1 MGLNAVKVMVVLSL
15 NNFSVHRAGKSVL
28 KDLHFSVRQQKPIAI
43 VGPSGSGKTSLLEA
57 LVGKL
62 FYTGELYC
70 SAHTQKAYVP
80 QQHHFRN
87 LSHTDTFYY
96 QQRFN
101 SFDAEDAA
109 TVAEIVPALFAQ
121 AGENTDKKMAELQRL
136 FALDD
141 LKERRLLQLS
151 NGEHKRL
158 QLAQALLTAPHLLL
172 LDAPFTGLD
181 GSNRSILEAGLA
193 ALSAG
198 GMAVV
203 LSCSESRIPQFVQ
216 EVLKLDGVGAGAVFS
231 ISAFRAD
238 MPVIPVS
245 EPNVDLL
252 QTLVPA
258 AQEHDFEHAVK
269 MSAVQVCYNDKVI
282 LQDINWEVRCGQR
295 WSLSGPNGAG
305 KSTLLSLITADN
317 PQAYANDI
325 FLFDRRRGTGESI
338 WDIKQ
343 KIGFVSPELHL
354 HFDKKATVF
363 DAIASGFFDTIGL
376 FRKMTGAQK
385 AKVDGWL
392 QLLNISHIAHR
403 MLWQQPL
410 GTQRLV
416 LLARALV
423 KAPPLLV
430 LDEPLQGLDERQAAR
445 IKTIVDLICSY
456 TDQTLIFV
464 SHYTDDLP
472 GCIDHYLKLDD
483 GKIASVT

>member
-1 MGLNAVKVMVVLSL
+1 MGLNPVKVMVVLSL
-15 NNFSVHRAGKSVL
+15 NDFSVHRAGKSVL
-28 KDLHFSVRQQKPIAI
+28 KDLHFSVKRQMPIAI

-57 LVGKL
+57 LAGKL

-70 SAHTQKAYVP
+70 STRTQIAYVP

-109 TVAEIVPALFAQ
+109 TVAESIPALFAK
-121 AGENTDKKMAELQRL
+121 AGKNTDKRATELQRL

-158 QLAQALLTAPHLLL
+158 QLAQALLAAPHLLL

-181 GSNRSILEAGLA
+181 SSNRLLLEAGLA
-193 ALSAG
+193 ALCAG

-203 LSCSESRIPQFVQ
+203 LTCSESRIPQFVQ
-216 EVLKLDGVGAGAVFS
+216 EVLKLDGAGAGSVYS
-231 ISAFRAD
+231 ISQFRSG
-238 MPVIPVS
+238 MPVIPVL
-245 EPNVDLL
+245 EPDAGLL
-252 QTLVPA
+252 QALVPVT
-258 AQEHDFEHAVK
+258 QKHDFSHAVK
-269 MSAVQVCYNDKVI
+269 MSAVQVCYNNKTV
-282 LQDINWEVRCGQR
+282 LQDINWEVRRGQR

-338 WDIKQ
+338 WEIKQ

-354 HFDKKATVF
+354 HFDKNATVF

-376 FRKMTGAQK
+376 FRKITGAQK

-392 QLLNISHIAHR
+392 QLLDISHVAHR

-416 LLARALV
+416 LLSRALV

-430 LDEPLQGLDERQAAR
+430 LDEPLQGLDEKQAGR

-456 TDQTLIFV
+456 TDQTLVFV
-464 SHYTDDLP
+464 SHYADDLP
-472 GCIDHYLKLDD
+472 GCIDRYLKLED